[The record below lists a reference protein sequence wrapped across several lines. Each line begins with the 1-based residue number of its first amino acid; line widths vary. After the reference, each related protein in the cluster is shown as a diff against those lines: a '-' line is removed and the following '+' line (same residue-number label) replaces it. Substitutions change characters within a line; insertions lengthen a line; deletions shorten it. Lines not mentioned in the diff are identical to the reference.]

1 MSLVRPTRRG
11 PGRPTL
17 WGTFGGVASSDWF
30 SAAAGMAMLEAGGNA
45 FDAAVAAGFVL
56 QVVEPHLC
64 GPGGEMVAIFVS
76 ARDGRPTVVCGQ
88 GPAPQGA
95 TPAHFTGLGFD
106 MVPGAGLLPA
116 AVPGAFD
123 AWMLLLRDYGTRTL
137 RDVLDA
143 AIGYAEGGFPLVGPA
158 SRVIRRVE
166 SVFREHWPTS
176 AALYLRA
183 GSVPKPL
190 TMHRNPSLAR
200 TYRRLLAEA
209 EAASGDRE
217 EQIETAR
224 RLWYRGFVAEAIGQF
239 ARRPHFDTS
248 PEPHAGVIT
257 ADDLASYQASYEDP
271 ATLEWR
277 GWTVCKPGPWSQGPV
292 LIQQLALLEDFES
305 AEEQCSAEDIHLF
318 AETAKLAYA
327 DRDAYY
333 GDIPDVPLGT
343 LLSSGYTRQRRGL
356 IGPTSSH
363 EQRPGRPGDREPR
376 LPGFAKPV
384 KEPVLPHGDTC
395 HIDVVDRFGN
405 LIAATPSGAFFTTSP
420 VIDSIG
426 FPLGTRLEMTWLEE
440 GLPNTLRPGRRPRTT
455 ITPTLALR
463 DGTPAVAF
471 GSPGADY
478 QEQWSLSFFL
488 AYSAGLHPQ
497 HAIDRPRWHTRH
509 LIDSFSPHEVMRGQL
524 AVEPRVGE
532 EVIAELRRRG
542 HKVDVVE
549 LPATV
554 GLVSAAG
561 RDPATGLLF
570 AAADGRR
577 AHSYA
582 CGR

>member
-1 MSLVRPTRRG
+1 
-11 PGRPTL
+11 
-17 WGTFGGVASSDWF
+17 
-30 SAAAGMAMLEAGGNA
+30 ML
-45 FDAAVAAGFVL
+45 
-56 QVVEPHLC
+56 
-64 GPGGEMVAIFVS
+64 
-76 ARDGRPTVVCGQ
+76 
-88 GPAPQGA
+88 
-95 TPAHFTGLGFD
+95 
-106 MVPGAGLLPA
+106 
-116 AVPGAFD
+116 
-123 AWMLLLRDYGTRTL
+123 
-137 RDVLDA
+137 
-143 AIGYAEGGFPLVGPA
+143 
-158 SRVIRRVE
+158 
-166 SVFREHWPTS
+166 
-176 AALYLRA
+176 
-183 GSVPKPL
+183 
-190 TMHRNPSLAR
+190 
-200 TYRRLLAEA
+200 
-209 EAASGDRE
+209 
-217 EQIETAR
+217 
-224 RLWYRGFVAEAIGQF
+224 
-239 ARRPHFDTS
+239 
-248 PEPHAGVIT
+248 
-257 ADDLASYQASYEDP
+257 
-271 ATLEWR
+271 
-277 GWTVCKPGPWSQGPV
+277 
-292 LIQQLALLEDFES
+292 QQLALLDDFGS
-305 AEEQCSAEDIHLF
+305 AQQVSSAEDIHLF

-343 LLSSGYTRQRRGL
+343 LLSPGYTRQRRGL

-405 LIAATPSGAFFTTSP
+405 MIAATPSGAFLTTSP

-488 AYSAGLHPQ
+488 AYSAGLQPQ
-497 HAIDRPRWHTRH
+497 HAIDRPRWHTSH

-542 HKVDVVE
+542 HKVDVLE
-549 LPATV
+549 PPATV

-570 AAADGRR
+570 AAADARR